1 MATASQ
7 GLDLSGLERALDK
20 AQRIT
25 DQAMRNMQRR
35 IDEAGKK
42 IAESMTLSSASA
54 LDASA
59 SAFDDLR
66 KAYDPATAAVD
77 QYLKKQGSLAALLKQ
92 NKSAETDYAQTLEK
106 SGKKL
111 ATYSDEF
118 DKLRSDGALAAAQ
131 VGMGAR
137 QKERAKLLS
146 DNDLQYA
153 QARKALDAQFPKG
166 ATQAP
171 ATYAD
176 QAGIKFPS
184 GDAYGKGGEQG
195 DEYATRL
202 EELKTKH
209 SETAL
214 QIQSNYQQMTDAMQ
228 DWKNGAS
235 EAFDDYM
242 NASDNTAAQSKAV
255 FANAFDKM
263 GAGIVQFATTGK
275 FSFSDFAS
283 SVLKDM
289 AMLAAKTAA
298 SRALSSLFS
307 MAGSALMSLWPG
319 SAAATPAAQQFKVGD
334 ATTVFDPNI
343 NTSSMQMPV
352 FAHAKGGVF
361 SNTVASAPTLAPMA
375 LFGEAGP
382 EAIMPLSRGADGSL
396 GVVALGGAPAGSTS
410 NQQVVIQQTINV
422 GEGQGA
428 AQGAGANPQN
438 LANAYASAARQG
450 AAEQIARDLKP
461 GGQIWSVINGR

>member
-66 KAYDPATAAVD
+66 KAYDPATTAVD

-92 NKSAETDYAQTLEK
+92 NKSAETDYAQTLEQQYQQ
-106 SGKKL
+106 SVPQVPS
-111 ATYSDEF
+111 TYT
-118 DKLRSDGALAAAQ
+118 
-131 VGMGAR
+131 
-137 QKERAKLLS
+137 ERAGIS
-146 DNDLQYA
+146 
-153 QARKALDAQFPKG
+153 FP
-166 ATQAP
+166 Q
-171 ATYAD
+171 
-176 QAGIKFPS
+176 
-184 GDAYGKGGEQG
+184 GDAYGRITQ
-195 DEYATRL
+195 DSDDYATRI
-202 EELKTKH
+202 EDLKSK
-209 SETAL
+209 SDDAK
-214 QIQSNYQQMTDAMQ
+214 QQVQGDFAQMTELLDG
-228 DWKNGAS
+228 WKTGAVS
-235 EAFDDYM
+235 AFEEYVNKGNDV
-242 NASDNTAAQSKAV
+242 AGQTKAV
-255 FANAFDKM
+255 FTNAFQKM
-263 GAGIVQFATTGK
+263 DEAIVQFATTGK

-289 AMLAAKTAA
+289 ATLAAKTAA
-298 SRALSSLFS
+298 SAGLSWMFGLAKTAVSSFF
-307 MAGSALMSLWPG
+307 P
-319 SAAATPAAQQFKVGD
+319 SAAPAAQSFSLGG
-334 ATTVFDPNI
+334 ATTVFNPQLDVSN
-343 NTSSMQMPV
+343 V
-352 FAHAKGGVF
+352 HYAKGGVF

-428 AQGAGANPQN
+428 AQGAGANQQN

>member
-35 IDEAGKK
+35 IEEAGKK
-42 IAESMTLSSASA
+42 AAEAMTLASTSA
-54 LDASA
+54 LDASS
-59 SAFDDLR
+59 SAFDGMR
-66 KAYDPATAAVD
+66 KAYDPAAAAVD
-77 QYLKKQGSLAALLKQ
+77 QYIKKQGRLAALLKQ
-92 NKSAETDYAQTLEK
+92 NKSAETDYAQTLEN

-111 ATYSDEF
+111 AAYSDEF

-146 DNDLQYA
+146 DNDLKYA
-153 QARKALDAQFPKG
+153 QARKALDAQFPQG

-176 QAGIKFPS
+176 QAGIKFPT

-319 SAAATPAAQQFKVGD
+319 AAAAAPAAQQFTVDG
-334 ATTVFDPNI
+334 ATTVFKPQLDA
-343 NTSSMQMPV
+343 SSLR
-352 FAHAKGGVF
+352 FAKGGVF

-396 GVVALGGAPAGSTS
+396 GVVALGGAPAGNTS

-428 AQGAGANPQN
+428 GQGAGANSQN